1 MFTICNFA
9 GGVIKYASKSYF
21 VVPMLYPFKAKAMSS
36 IKIVLRKKGL
46 SDGTFPICLRITK
59 DRKTKY
65 FNTIYKS
72 SEKEW
77 DAAAGCFKSRNSNYI
92 QSNRLLL
99 KIKARALKV
108 YADLDF
114 EKEYFNLDDFERQF
128 RVNANPKNDFV
139 FPFWE
144 EIIAEMKLAGRMGN
158 ARLYNETFKSIQRFS
173 KIKKLRF
180 IDINNSFLNKYEA
193 WLRSRGGADGGISIK
208 QRTLRA
214 LYNKAIERNIIKDVN
229 HPFKT
234 YKVSRLKGRG
244 IKKALDFEQVTKII
258 HFDVQKNLHLRDARN
273 YFVFSFYTRG
283 MNFADMMV
291 LDWNDVEAKTISYIR
306 NKTKGRFVITIL
318 PPVQE
323 ILDYYKEQSLP
334 TKYVFP
340 ILLKDGL
347 TPNQIEHR
355 KKKTLAKFNRDLK
368 EIAKLS
374 HINKPLSSYVARHS
388 FANCLKQKGVA
399 TDVIGE
405 SLGHK
410 DITTTQ
416 VYLKELGSTIL
427 DDAAALLL

>member
-1 MFTICNFA
+1 
-9 GGVIKYASKSYF
+9 
-21 VVPMLYPFKAKAMSS
+21 MSS

-46 SDGTFPICLRITK
+46 SDGTYPICLRITK
-59 DRKTKY
+59 NRKTKY

-77 DAAAGCFKSRNSNYI
+77 DASSGCFNKKKTNYI
-92 QSNRLLL
+92 QNNRLLL

-108 YADLDF
+108 YSELDF
-114 EKEYFNLDDFERQF
+114 EKEYFNLDDFSQRF
-128 RVNANPKNDFV
+128 RVDSNPANDYV

-144 EIIAEMKLAGRMGN
+144 EIISEMKLAGRMGN
-158 ARLYNETFKSIQRFS
+158 AIMYEETMKSLKQFCGFKKIRFQ
-173 KIKKLRF
+173 
-180 IDINNSFLNKYEA
+180 DITNSFLNKYEA
-193 WLRSRGGADGGISIK
+193 WLRSRGGTGGGISIK

-214 LYNKAIERNIIKDVN
+214 LYNKAIERSIIKDIN

-234 YKVSRLKGRG
+234 YKISKLKGQG
-244 IKKALDFEQVTKII
+244 IKKALDYEQVTKII
-258 HFDVQKNLHLRDARN
+258 NFNISKYPQLAEARN

-283 MNFADMMV
+283 MNYTDMME
-291 LDWNDVEAKTISYIR
+291 LKWNNIDSKAISYIR
-306 NKTKGRFVITIL
+306 NKTKGRFVISIL
-318 PPVQE
+318 PPVRE
-323 ILDYYKEQSLP
+323 ILDYYKEYSLP

-347 TPNQIEHR
+347 TPNQINNR
-355 KKKTLAKFNRDLK
+355 KKKTLAKYNYELK
-368 EIAKLS
+368 EIAKITGIDKS
-374 HINKPLSSYVARHS
+374 LSSYVARHS

-416 VYLKELGSTIL
+416 VYLKELGSSVL
-427 DDAAALLL
+427 DDAAALLV

>member
-1 MFTICNFA
+1 
-9 GGVIKYASKSYF
+9 
-21 VVPMLYPFKAKAMSS
+21 MSS

-46 SDGTFPICLRITK
+46 SDGTYPVCLRVTK
-59 DRKTKY
+59 NRKTKY
-65 FNTIYKS
+65 FSTIFKS
-72 SEKEW
+72 TEKEW
-77 DAAAGCFKSRNSNYI
+77 DMPSGCFNRKNTNYI
-92 QSNRLLL
+92 QNNRLLL

-108 YADLDF
+108 YADLDL
-114 EKEYFNLDDFERQF
+114 EKEYFNLDDFERAF
-128 RVNANPKNDFV
+128 RVNTNPKSDYV

-144 EIIAEMKLAGRMGN
+144 EIIEEMKLAGRMGN
-158 ARLYNETFKSIQRFS
+158 ARMYNETLKSIRRFTNF
-173 KIKKLRF
+173 KKLRF
-180 IDINNSFLNKYEA
+180 IDINNAFLNKYEA

-234 YKVSRLKGRG
+234 YKVSKLKGRG
-244 IKKALDFEQVTKII
+244 IKKALNFEQVSKII
-258 HFDVQKNLHLRDARN
+258 HFDIQNNLHLRDARN

-283 MNFADMMV
+283 MNFTDMMV
-291 LDWNDVEAKTISYIR
+291 LEWDDIDSKTVSYIR

-323 ILDYYKEQSLP
+323 ILNYYKEHALS

-355 KKKTLAKFNRDLK
+355 KKKTLAKYNRDLK
-368 EIAKLS
+368 EIAKLCD
-374 HINKPLSSYVARHS
+374 INKPLSSYVARHS

-410 DITTTQ
+410 DLATTQ
-416 VYLKELGSTIL
+416 VYLKDLGSSVL
-427 DDAAALLL
+427 DEAAALLL

>member
-1 MFTICNFA
+1 
-9 GGVIKYASKSYF
+9 
-21 VVPMLYPFKAKAMSS
+21 MSS

-46 SDGTFPICLRITK
+46 LDGTYPICLRITK

-72 SEKEW
+72 SEREW
-77 DAAAGCFKSRNSNYI
+77 DAPAGCFNKNNANYM
-92 QSNRLLL
+92 QNNRLLL

-114 EKEYFNLDDFERQF
+114 EKEFFNLDDFSLRF
-128 RVNANPKNDFV
+128 RIDSNPANDYV

-144 EIIAEMKLAGRMGN
+144 EIVSEMKLAGRMGN
-158 ARLYNETFKSIQRFS
+158 ATMYAETMKSIKQFCGFKKIRFQ
-173 KIKKLRF
+173 
-180 IDINNSFLNKYEA
+180 DITNAFLNKYEA
-193 WLRSRGGADGGISIK
+193 WLRSRGGTGGGISIK

-214 LYNKAIERNIIKDVN
+214 LYNKAIERSIIKDIN

-234 YKVSRLKGRG
+234 YKISKLKGQG
-244 IKKALDFEQVTKII
+244 IKKALDYDQVTKII
-258 HFDVQKNLHLRDARN
+258 NLDLSSNLHLADARN

-283 MNFADMMV
+283 MNYTDMMV
-291 LDWNDVEAKTISYIR
+291 LKWEDIDATKVSYIR

-318 PPVQE
+318 PPVHE
-323 ILDYYKEQSLP
+323 ILDYYREYALP

-347 TPNQIEHR
+347 TPAQIDNR
-355 KKKTLAKFNRDLK
+355 KKKTLAKYNRDLK
-368 EIAKLS
+368 EISKIS
-374 HINKPLSSYVARHS
+374 GINKSLSSYVARHS

-410 DITTTQ
+410 DLTTTQ
-416 VYLKELGSTIL
+416 VYLKELGSSVL

>member
-1 MFTICNFA
+1 
-9 GGVIKYASKSYF
+9 
-21 VVPMLYPFKAKAMSS
+21 MSS

-46 SDGTFPICLRITK
+46 SDGTYPICLRITK

-65 FNTIYKS
+65 FNTIYTS
-72 SEKEW
+72 TEKEW
-77 DAAAGCFKSRNSNYI
+77 DASTGCFNRKNSNYI
-92 QSNRLLL
+92 QNNRLLL

-108 YADLDF
+108 YADLDL
-114 EKEYFNLDDFERQF
+114 EKEYFNLDDFSRRF
-128 RVNANPKNDFV
+128 RVNTNSTNDYV

-144 EIIAEMKLAGRMGN
+144 EIISELKLAGRMGN
-158 ARLYNETFKSIQRFS
+158 ARLYNETYKSVKRFS
-173 KIKKLRF
+173 SAKKLRF
-180 IDINNSFLNKYEA
+180 IDINNTFLNKYEA

-214 LYNKAIERNIIKDVN
+214 LYNKAIERNIIKETN

-234 YKVSRLKGRG
+234 YKISKLKGRG
-244 IKKALDFEQVTKII
+244 IKKALSFEEVNRII
-258 HFDVQKNLHLRDARN
+258 HFDVKKNIHLRDARN

-291 LDWNDVEAKTISYIR
+291 LEWDDIDTKNITYIR
-306 NKTKGRFVITIL
+306 NKTKGRFVISIL

-323 ILDYYKEQSLP
+323 IVDYYKEHSLA

-340 ILLKDGL
+340 ILLKNGL

-355 KKKTLAKFNRDLK
+355 KKKTLAKYNRDLK
-368 EIAKLS
+368 EIANLCSIK
-374 HINKPLSSYVARHS
+374 KPLTSYVARHS

-399 TDVIGE
+399 TDIIGE

-416 VYLKELGSTIL
+416 VYLKELGNNVL
-427 DDAAALLL
+427 DEAAALLL

>member
-1 MFTICNFA
+1 
-9 GGVIKYASKSYF
+9 
-21 VVPMLYPFKAKAMSS
+21 MSS

-77 DAAAGCFKSRNSNYI
+77 DAAAGCFNKRNSNYM
-92 QSNRLLL
+92 QNNRLLL

-114 EKEYFNLDDFERQF
+114 EKEYFNLDDFSRRF
-128 RVNANPKNDFV
+128 RVDSNPSNDYV
-139 FPFWE
+139 FPFWQ
-144 EIIAEMKLAGRMGN
+144 EIVAELKLGGRMGN
-158 ARLYNETFKSIQRFS
+158 ATMYEETMKSIRQFCNFK
-173 KIKKLRF
+173 KIRF
-180 IDINNSFLNKYEA
+180 IDINNTFLNKYEA
-193 WLRSRGGADGGISIK
+193 WLRSRGGTDGGISIK

-214 LYNKAIERNIIKDVN
+214 LYNKAIERDVIKDFN
-229 HPFKT
+229 HPFRT
-234 YKVSRLKGRG
+234 YKISKLKGRG
-244 IKKALDFEQVTKII
+244 IKKALHLDQVNKII
-258 HFDVQKNLHLRDARN
+258 QLDLAKHLHLRDARN

-283 MNFADMMV
+283 MNYTDMMV
-291 LDWNDVEAKTISYIR
+291 LKWEDIDSTTVSYIR

-318 PPVQE
+318 PPVRA
-323 ILDYYKEQSLP
+323 ILNYYSAHALP
-334 TKYVFP
+334 TEYVFP

-347 TPNQIEHR
+347 TPAQIDHR
-355 KKKTLAKFNRDLK
+355 KKKTLAKYNRDLK
-368 EIAKLS
+368 EIS
-374 HINKPLSSYVARHS
+374 GHCGINKSLSSYVARHS

-416 VYLKELGSTIL
+416 VYLKELGSTVL
-427 DDAAALLL
+427 DDAAALLVM

>member
-1 MFTICNFA
+1 
-9 GGVIKYASKSYF
+9 
-21 VVPMLYPFKAKAMSS
+21 MSS

-77 DAAAGCFKSRNSNYI
+77 DAAVGCFNRKNSNYI
-92 QSNRLLL
+92 QNNRLLL

-114 EKEYFNLDDFERQF
+114 EKEYFNLDDFSRRF
-128 RVNANPKNDFV
+128 RVDGNPANDYV

-144 EIIAEMKLAGRMGN
+144 EIVSELKLGGRMGN
-158 ARLYNETFKSIQRFS
+158 ATMYNETMKSIRQFCNFKKIRFV
-173 KIKKLRF
+173 
-180 IDINNSFLNKYEA
+180 DINNTFLNKYEA
-193 WLRSRGGADGGISIK
+193 WLRSRGGTDGGISIK

-214 LYNKAIERNIIKDVN
+214 LYNKAIERDIIKDIN

-234 YKVSRLKGRG
+234 YKISKLKGRG
-244 IKKALDFEQVTKII
+244 IKKALHMDQVNKVI
-258 HFDVQKNLHLRDARN
+258 HFDLKKYPHLSDARN

-283 MNFADMMV
+283 MNYTDMMV
-291 LDWNDVEAKTISYIR
+291 LKWEDIDATTVSYIR

-318 PPVQE
+318 PPVCE
-323 ILDYYKEQSLP
+323 ILDYYREYALP

-347 TPNQIEHR
+347 TPSQIDNR
-355 KKKTLAKFNRDLK
+355 KKKTLAKYNRDLK
-368 EIAKLS
+368 EIAKICG
-374 HINKPLSSYVARHS
+374 INKSLSSYVARHS

-410 DITTTQ
+410 DLTTTQ
-416 VYLKELGSTIL
+416 VYLKELGSSVL
-427 DDAAALLL
+427 DDAAKLLLEFEH

>member
-1 MFTICNFA
+1 
-9 GGVIKYASKSYF
+9 
-21 VVPMLYPFKAKAMSS
+21 MSS

-46 SDGTFPICLRITK
+46 SDGTYPICLRVTK

-65 FNTIYKS
+65 FSTIFKS
-72 SEKEW
+72 TEKEW
-77 DAAAGCFKSRNSNYI
+77 DASSGCFNQKNSNYI
-92 QSNRLLL
+92 QNNRLLL

-108 YADLDF
+108 YADLDL
-114 EKEYFNLDDFERQF
+114 EKEYFNLDDFSRRF
-128 RVNANPKNDFV
+128 RVDTNPSNDYV
-139 FPFWE
+139 FPFFE

-158 ARLYNETFKSIQRFS
+158 ARLYNETLKSIRRFTNF
-173 KIKKLRF
+173 KKLRF

-234 YKVSRLKGRG
+234 YKVSKLKGRG
-244 IKKALDFEQVTKII
+244 IKKALNFEQVTKIV

-291 LDWNDVEAKTISYIR
+291 LEWNDVETTSISYIR

-318 PPVQE
+318 PPVRE
-323 ILDYYKEQSLP
+323 ILDYYKEHSLP

-355 KKKTLAKFNRDLK
+355 KKKTLAKYNRDLK
-368 EIAKLS
+368 EIAKLCG
-374 HINKPLSSYVARHS
+374 ITKALSSYVARHS

-410 DITTTQ
+410 DLATTQ
-416 VYLKELGSTIL
+416 VYLKELGSTVL
-427 DDAAALLL
+427 DDAAALLVT

>member
-1 MFTICNFA
+1 
-9 GGVIKYASKSYF
+9 
-21 VVPMLYPFKAKAMSS
+21 MSS

-46 SDGTFPICLRITK
+46 SDGTYPICLRITK

-65 FNTIYKS
+65 FNTIYTS
-72 SEKEW
+72 TEKEW
-77 DAAAGCFKSRNSNYI
+77 DASTGCFNRKNSNYI
-92 QSNRLLL
+92 QNNRLLL

-108 YADLDF
+108 YADLDL
-114 EKEYFNLDDFERQF
+114 EKEYFNLDDFSRRF
-128 RVNANPKNDFV
+128 RVNTNSTNDYV

-144 EIIAEMKLAGRMGN
+144 EIISELKLAGRMGN
-158 ARLYNETFKSIQRFS
+158 ARLYNETYKSVKRFTGA
-173 KIKKLRF
+173 KKLRF
-180 IDINNSFLNKYEA
+180 IDINNTFLNKYEA

-214 LYNKAIERNIIKDVN
+214 LYNKAIERNIIKETD

-234 YKVSRLKGRG
+234 YKISKLKGKG
-244 IKKALDFEQVTKII
+244 IKKALSFEEVNRII
-258 HFDVQKNLHLRDARN
+258 RFDVKKNIHLRDARN

-291 LDWNDVEAKTISYIR
+291 LEWDDIDTKNITYIR
-306 NKTKGRFVITIL
+306 NKTKGRFVIAIL

-323 ILDYYKEQSLP
+323 IVDYYKEHSLA

-340 ILLKDGL
+340 ILLKNGL

-355 KKKTLAKFNRDLK
+355 KKKTLAKYNRDLK
-368 EIAKLS
+368 EIANLCSIK
-374 HINKPLSSYVARHS
+374 KPLTSYVARHS

-416 VYLKELGSTIL
+416 VYLKELGNNVL
-427 DDAAALLL
+427 DEAAALLL